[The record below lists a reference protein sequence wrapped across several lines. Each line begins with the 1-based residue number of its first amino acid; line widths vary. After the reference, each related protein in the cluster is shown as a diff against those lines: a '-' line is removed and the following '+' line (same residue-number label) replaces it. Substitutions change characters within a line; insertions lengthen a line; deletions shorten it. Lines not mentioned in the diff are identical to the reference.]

1 MPEFNPKPYADE
13 EIDAMAKNAAYAMLK
28 ENFTQRGENFDQ
40 GMFQLMELEN
50 GDAFIDYCSLAKAAI
65 NATGL
70 IQNRTLLCG
79 YIEGTKWNIRAL
91 YDEIAH
97 GDEEHRKWLRDKIN
111 SHFRLEE
118 DNG

>member
-1 MPEFNPKPYADE
+1 MPEFNPKPYTDE
-13 EIDAMAKNAAYAMLK
+13 EIDAMAEEATFAMLK
-28 ENFTQRGENFDQ
+28 EASAQAGEAFTREMFSNLKMKDDNFTEYY
-40 GMFQLMELEN
+40 FQ
-50 GDAFIDYCSLAKAAI
+50 AKAAI
-65 NATGL
+65 RATGL
-70 IQNRTLLCG
+70 IANRALLCG